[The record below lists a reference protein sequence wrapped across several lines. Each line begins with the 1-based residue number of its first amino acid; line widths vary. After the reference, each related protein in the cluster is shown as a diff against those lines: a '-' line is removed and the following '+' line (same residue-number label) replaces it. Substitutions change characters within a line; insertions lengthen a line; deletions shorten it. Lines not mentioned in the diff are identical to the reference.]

1 MMSGLP
7 SRKTSTSSA
16 IRKDPISGLDVS
28 DCETEGRIRVLLYV
42 H

>member
-16 IRKDPISGLDVS
+16 IRKVPISGLDDSECIRV
-28 DCETEGRIRVLLYV
+28 GRMRVLLYV